1 MGEHWSSV
9 WGREEGGGR
18 EGDGSVRGYN
28 MPGTIGLSPPILEQY
43 IVLYRT
49 VLHCTFL
56 NVTVDVFQIK

>member
-1 MGEHWSSV
+1 MGEQWSSV

-43 IVLYRT
+43 TVPYCTALY
-49 VLHCTFL
+49 VP
-56 NVTVDVFQIK
+56 